1 MEDQLSSNEAVGSS
15 GGAYEEAG
23 VSIQSGNELV
33 NRIKPHVASTARPG
47 ASATIGGFGGL
58 FNLAGAGY
66 TSSPSLIGAIDGVG
80 TKLMIAHAMNQ
91 HDTVGID
98 LVAMNVNDLIV
109 QGAEPIFFL
118 DCFSCGKL
126 DVDVAESFVKGVSA
140 GCREAGCALIGGET
154 AEMPGLFSSK
164 GGIYDAV
171 GAAVGAVAQAG
182 RTLLPDKES
191 MECGDMLVGLG
202 SSGCHSNG
210 FTLIR
215 NIVEK
220 AGLSYHDRAPW
231 EDTDKKVGE
240 SLLTPTKIYVRSL
253 MGVVAQNLVKGMAH
267 ITGGGLTENIPRMLP
282 KNLAADVDVS
292 TWEVPAVLQWLKSTG
307 KLPHEEFA
315 RVFNTG
321 LGMVLVVGKDNVVQL
336 IRELEAAG
344 ETVRTVGKLV
354 ERTGEEGCV
363 LRNMNYWS

>member
-1 MEDQLSSNEAVGSS
+1 
-15 GGAYEEAG
+15 
-23 VSIQSGNELV
+23 
-33 NRIKPHVASTARPG
+33 
-47 ASATIGGFGGL
+47 
-58 FNLAGAGY
+58 
-66 TSSPSLIGAIDGVG
+66 
-80 TKLMIAHAMNQ
+80 
-91 HDTVGID
+91 
-98 LVAMNVNDLIV
+98 
-109 QGAEPIFFL
+109 
-118 DCFSCGKL
+118 
-126 DVDVAESFVKGVSA
+126 
-140 GCREAGCALIGGET
+140 
-154 AEMPGLFSSK
+154 
-164 GGIYDAV
+164 
-171 GAAVGAVAQAG
+171 
-182 RTLLPDKES
+182 
-191 MECGDMLVGLG
+191 MLVGLG

-231 EDTDKKVGE
+231 EYTEKNVGE

-253 MGVVAQNLVKGMAH
+253 MGVVTQNLVKGMAH

-282 KNLAADVDVS
+282 KNLAADIDVS

-307 KLPHEEFA
+307 RLPHEEFA

-354 ERTGEEGCV
+354 ERTGEEGCI